1 MNELVDASLRH
12 CESIEILDELPTGER
27 YYLPNQAKK
36 SGRDGLIVRF
46 AIGSQNEWVGV
57 FAFGEHGKDVP
68 SRVVPLPGSDQVVV
82 VSAGAGYL
90 VHEQVPGSCERLKSL
105 PVRSVCPVV
114 SHGILVL
121 ADDTTLVAYGSNGL
135 AWETGRIGWNNVRI
149 KRVDNLYIHGTTF
162 DIRSDEDV
170 SFSVD
175 AKSGAVH
182 GGIEIP

>member
-27 YYLPNQAKK
+27 YYLPNQAKD

-57 FAFGEHGKDVP
+57 FAFGEHGKTFP
-68 SRVVPLPGSDQVVV
+68 SRVVPLPDSDQVVV

-90 VHEQVPGSCERLKSL
+90 VHEQVPGSCERVKSV
-105 PVRSVCPVV
+105 PVRIVCPVV
-114 SHGILVL
+114 SHGLLVL

-149 KRVDNLYIHGTTF
+149 RRVDNSCIHGTTF
-162 DIRSDEDV
+162 DIRSDENI

-175 AKSGAVH
+175 ARSGAVH
-182 GGIEIP
+182 GGVEIP